1 MYDFIART
9 LLKIINE
16 YNLNNKYLWITYNI
30 YIKHHKDIINE
41 KNENILNTENNIISL
56 IQSINDLNMGD
67 AKNEINEISHNE
79 LNNDISSDKINNSND
94 SSINSDE
101 NDNNELNNVEELEDD
116 ILKNLI
122 ENANDTDNLCI
133 KINLW
138 NLKINFSN

>member
-79 LNNDISSDKINNSND
+79 LNN
-94 SSINSDE
+94 
-101 NDNNELNNVEELEDD
+101 VEELEDD

-133 KINLW
+133 KLIIIKM
-138 NLKINFSN
+138 KIWR